1 MTERIPWITCYLTDI
16 LISYVRDHVSANR
29 AKIDYPAL
37 FRDARVI
44 ETPANPEAFLTD
56 VNNWV
61 PLSVLRALEIQ
72 CERISGAK
80 DVAYHAAKAYFAPER
95 KKLPS
100 LFEVIVQ
107 VLNDLRPALH
117 FANLWGSSQS
127 NYIALQTIDKPGAPD
142 DLCVLCRFDEMTRPS
157 IGSLNLLRGF
167 CEGFPRLYPFVEE
180 VHCVEEFSQLSL
192 QDIVGE
198 FPDYFITIEND
209 VVEIRHRTSKQT
221 VVIADKIFLASEVI
235 AASPDAASGAIVAA
249 NHGQITLPRA
259 AAAPVPES
267 ADGTPAQRVVKAG
280 VLSHGPIAFALHEG
294 RLFGAPYSRFSVL
307 VRHRTAPQTPISAD
321 LLRQHVSQLLFE
333 HLRQTNQNQIR
344 MVEVSVERQALAQ
357 ENDRLR
363 TEVQRQNSFAG
374 ILGHSDKMQ
383 ELFGLIRSVADTDV
397 TVLIQGETGTGKEL
411 IARAIHYNGTRKD
424 RRFIAVNCGALS
436 LNLLESELFGH
447 EKGAFTG
454 AIAQKKGFFEVAN
467 GGTLF
472 LDEIGEIPTS
482 TQVKLLRVLQEGEFQ
497 RVGGTD
503 TIKVDVRIIA
513 ATNQNLEERIA
524 KGEFRQDLYYRL
536 KVFPLTVPSLR
547 ERIEDIPL
555 LVSHF
560 IEKCSQVTKRP
571 VKEITPEAMGL
582 LMAHDWPGNIRELEN
597 VIQRMMVVSKGELLD
612 LQDLSP
618 EMRAAESPGK
628 AQAKGL
634 KGISRGSAEL
644 VEKHTIVDA
653 LAKTGWN
660 VTHAAKVLGISRA
673 TLQTKMKAF
682 GLRQTKA

>member
-16 LISYVRDHVSANR
+16 LISYVRDHASANR

-142 DLCVLCRFDEMTRPS
+142 DLYVLCRFDEITRPS

-167 CEGFPRLYPFVEE
+167 CEGFLRLYPFVEE
-180 VHCVEEFSQLSL
+180 VQCVEEFSQLSL

-235 AASPDAASGAIVAA
+235 AASPDAASGAIVAW

-259 AAAPVPES
+259 AAAPVPAS
-267 ADGTPAQRVVKAG
+267 AHGTPAQRVVKAG
-280 VLSHGPIAFALHEG
+280 VLSHGLIAFALHEG
-294 RLFGAPYSRFSVL
+294 RYFGAPYSRFTVS
-307 VRHRTAPQTPISAD
+307 VRHRAAPQTPISAD
-321 LLRQHVSQLLFE
+321 RLRQHVSQLLFE

-374 ILGHSDKMQ
+374 ILGHSDKMR

-397 TVLIQGETGTGKEL
+397 TVLIHGETGTGKEL

-660 VTHAAKVLGISRA
+660 VTHAAKALGISRA

>member
-1 MTERIPWITCYLTDI
+1 MR
-16 LISYVRDHVSANR
+16 
-29 AKIDYPAL
+29 
-37 FRDARVI
+37 
-44 ETPANPEAFLTD
+44 
-56 VNNWV
+56 
-61 PLSVLRALEIQ
+61 
-72 CERISGAK
+72 
-80 DVAYHAAKAYFAPER
+80 
-95 KKLPS
+95 
-100 LFEVIVQ
+100 
-107 VLNDLRPALH
+107 
-117 FANLWGSSQS
+117 
-127 NYIALQTIDKPGAPD
+127 
-142 DLCVLCRFDEMTRPS
+142 
-157 IGSLNLLRGF
+157 
-167 CEGFPRLYPFVEE
+167 
-180 VHCVEEFSQLSL
+180 
-192 QDIVGE
+192 
-198 FPDYFITIEND
+198 
-209 VVEIRHRTSKQT
+209 
-221 VVIADKIFLASEVI
+221 
-235 AASPDAASGAIVAA
+235 
-249 NHGQITLPRA
+249 
-259 AAAPVPES
+259 
-267 ADGTPAQRVVKAG
+267 
-280 VLSHGPIAFALHEG
+280 
-294 RLFGAPYSRFSVL
+294 
-307 VRHRTAPQTPISAD
+307 
-321 LLRQHVSQLLFE
+321 
-333 HLRQTNQNQIR
+333 
-344 MVEVSVERQALAQ
+344 
-357 ENDRLR
+357 
-363 TEVQRQNSFAG
+363 
-374 ILGHSDKMQ
+374 

-503 TIKVDVRIIA
+503 TIMVDVRIIA

-536 KVFPLTVPSLR
+536 QVFPLTVPSLR

-660 VTHAAKVLGISRA
+660 VTHAAKALGISRA